1 MTTFPDPARVAAI
14 MRTVAQEEIMPRFKR
29 LESHETGQKQS
40 GEIVTAADLASEKRL
55 VDAFTELL
63 PGSAVVGEEGFA
75 ADPRVIDHLGGDAP
89 VWIIDPL
96 DGTRNFAEHRPCFA
110 VIVALAHRGQ
120 TLMGWIYD
128 PINDQ
133 MMSAVRGEGVW
144 EEGGRCWLA
153 ALQRPLATL
162 RGSIGKRPKERLEKE
177 ARETGLSVPKEM
189 IRYQCVGREYMDL
202 ARARLDF
209 AVYGGLKPWDHAAG
223 VLFYHEAGGFSAFHR
238 DIERDYHPGPIADER
253 FILAPDRVSWTELRD
268 LLQRHFPPG
277 S

>member
-1 MTTFPDPARVAAI
+1 MTIYPDPARVAAI
-14 MRTVAQEEIMPRFKR
+14 MRTVAHEEIMPRFNR
-29 LESHETGQKQS
+29 LESHETSKKKS

-55 VDAFTELL
+55 VAAFTDML
-63 PGSAVVGEEGFA
+63 PGCAVVGEEGYA
-75 ADPRVIDHLGGDAP
+75 ADEKVIDCLGGDAP

-96 DGTRNFAEHRPCFA
+96 DGTRNFADGRPCFA
-110 VIVALAHRGQ
+110 VIVALALRGETQ
-120 TLMGWIYD
+120 MGWIYD
-128 PINDQ
+128 PINDL
-133 MMSAVRGEGVW
+133 MMSAVKGEGVW
-144 EEGGRCWLA
+144 EGGERCWLA
-153 ALQRPLATL
+153 AVQHPIASL

-177 ARETGLSVPKEM
+177 ARDKGLIIPKEM

-202 ARARLDF
+202 ARGRLDF
-209 AVYGGLKPWDHAAG
+209 AVYGALKPWDHAAG

-253 FILAPDRVSWTELRD
+253 FILAPDRTSWTELRD